1 MEESSMKEKY
11 AIDNL
16 ISGNIYSVSPGGE
29 YGSTT
34 CESDE
39 RFIFERVTLP
49 IIKRVSYREIFTGAK
64 MKLNS
69 DNYSEK
75 SYCEHFNIG
84 YITNEIDLNGYFN
97 KEELSTGFVSNLRL
111 LEIYNEMNFV
121 IAGDRIN
128 DRVKT
133 LK

>member
-1 MEESSMKEKY
+1 MKEKY
-11 AIDNL
+11 AINNL

-29 YGSTT
+29 LGPTT

-39 RFIFERVTLP
+39 RFIFERITLP

-64 MKLNS
+64 MKLNN

-75 SYCEHFNIG
+75 NYCAHFDTG
-84 YITNEIDLNGYFN
+84 YITNDLDLSGYFT
-97 KEELSTGFVSNLRL
+97 KEELAAGFVSNLRL
-111 LEIYNEMNFV
+111 LEIYNEMNF
-121 IAGDRIN
+121 IISSDRIN
-128 DRVKT
+128 DRAKI